1 MNIPSGM
8 AKTIHTAVT
17 ATAIASVLIEVDKYA
32 GTVKMFT
39 KFSSVNPG
47 ITLEVNGSITQKA
60 VTNKSASEMMY
71 TPTSQVI
78 GSARSAISLVVGLL

>member
-1 MNIPSGM
+1 
-8 AKTIHTAVT
+8 
-17 ATAIASVLIEVDKYA
+17 
-32 GTVKMFT
+32 MFT

-47 ITLEVNGSITQKA
+47 ITLEVNGSINQKA